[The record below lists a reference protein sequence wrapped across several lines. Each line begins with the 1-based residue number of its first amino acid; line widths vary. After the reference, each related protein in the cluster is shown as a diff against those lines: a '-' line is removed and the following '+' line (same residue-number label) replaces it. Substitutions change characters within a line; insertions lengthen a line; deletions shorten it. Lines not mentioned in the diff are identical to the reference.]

1 MSCCFVLAHLALP
14 CTSVR
19 GSTHDLSPL
28 ELLNRKLHT
37 IEDKPSAWSSKCGK
51 SVDSLK
57 LPCMSSGFIWFIQ
70 IPTTYMIIILSM
82 YSFAFNPKKIIQQA
96 QVEVVLTWDTL
107 GHDRSAQLGPPHPGT
122 MDKVSCTLRAYS
134 MHYASVKN
142 HLKYVP
148 KTWIYGCF
156 LKWWYPTTMG
166 FPTKNDHFGVFWGYH
181 HFRKPPYMYI

>member
-82 YSFAFNPKKIIQQA
+82 YSFAFNPKKNHTTSTGWSGA
-96 QVEVVLTWDTL
+96 NM
-107 GHDRSAQLGPPHPGT
+107 RHPGPWP
-122 MDKVSCTLRAYS
+122 VCTTGATPPGYDGQ
-134 MHYASVKN
+134 SVVHPACLQHALCLGEKPLEIRSQDMNIWLFPKMVVPNN
-142 HLKYVP
+142 H
-148 KTWIYGCF
+148 
-156 LKWWYPTTMG
+156 G
-166 FPTKNDHFGVFWGYH
+166 FSY
-181 HFRKPPYMYI
+181 